1 MSAGAQENTFWLD
14 ARPGSFLSV
23 NRALFFLGEVQVGA
37 LREVFEEVE
46 PEEHMPVP
54 DETRNGAEFCL
65 KVRGE
70 CMNKVFQDGAVLFCR
85 SYYDQDEEL
94 PIDKYI
100 VAVVSSKDTDQIE
113 ATTKKLTYND
123 KGKLVLRPESTNF
136 SHRRDMAIGE
146 DPDTETEALISAVI
160 VGFYKPI

>member
-1 MSAGAQENTFWLD
+1 MRAGAQENTFWLD

-70 CMNKVFQDGAVLFCR
+70 CMNKVFQEGAVLFCG
-85 SYYDQDEEL
+85 
-94 PIDKYI
+94 P
-100 VAVVSSKDTDQIE
+100 
-113 ATTKKLTYND
+113 
-123 KGKLVLRPESTNF
+123 
-136 SHRRDMAIGE
+136 
-146 DPDTETEALISAVI
+146 
-160 VGFYKPI
+160 